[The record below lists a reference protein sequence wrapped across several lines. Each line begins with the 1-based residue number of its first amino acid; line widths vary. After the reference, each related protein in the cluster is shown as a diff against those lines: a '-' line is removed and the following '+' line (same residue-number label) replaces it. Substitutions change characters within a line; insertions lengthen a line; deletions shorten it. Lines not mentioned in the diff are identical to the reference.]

1 MQNMRDIQ
9 RRIGSVKNTQKI
21 TRAMKMVAA
30 AKLKNAQD
38 RAEEARPFFNKTIEV
53 LRGVFTRTAE
63 KNHPLLAAR
72 EKGRHLVI
80 SVTGDRGL
88 CGAYNNKVIAETEAI
103 IDEDEEVSLIV
114 LGRKARDYFRRHG
127 VNIMAEY
134 VQLDDYPGYGFSNNI
149 ADEIIEHFT
158 AEDVNKVTLIY
169 THFNSAI
176 SQKTKRLQLLPVEK
190 FSSSE
195 MRTKKSEAEEAEQAE
210 AEQSEAEQETGE
222 KAEESAGKDK
232 YVDYIFEPSPAEVF
246 DSILPQYL
254 INVIYSALLESKASE
269 FGARMTAMDS
279 ATENASEMIDKLTLK
294 YNRARQAEITKEITE
309 IVGGAEAL
317 K

>member
-21 TRAMKMVAA
+21 TRAMKMVAS

-38 RAEEARPFFNKTIEV
+38 RAEDARPFFNKTVEV
-53 LRGVFTRTAE
+53 LRGVFTKTKE
-63 KNHPLLAAR
+63 LSHPLLAER

-80 SVTGDRGL
+80 VITGDRGL
-88 CGAYNNKVIAETEAI
+88 CGAYNHKVMDLAEEI
-103 IDEDEEVSLIV
+103 VEEEEEVSLMV
-114 LGRKARDYFRRHG
+114 LGRKARDYFRRRG
-127 VNIMAEY
+127 TDIMAEY
-134 VQLDDYPGYGFSNNI
+134 IQLDDYPGYGFANNL
-149 ADEIIEHFT
+149 ADEIIHHFE
-158 AEDVNKVTLIY
+158 AEDVNKVSLIY

-176 SQKTKRLQLLPVEK
+176 SQSVKKMQLLPVEK
-190 FSSSE
+190 F
-195 MRTKKSEAEEAEQAE
+195 AEEAAEIEADDEQMDAE
-210 AEQSEAEQETGE
+210 TEG
-222 KAEESAGKDK
+222 EESTNKK

-246 DSILPQYL
+246 DNILPQYL
-254 INVIYSALLESKASE
+254 INVIYSTLLESKASE

-279 ATENASEMIDKLTLK
+279 ATENASEMIEDLTLK

>member
-30 AKLKNAQD
+30 AKLRNAQD
-38 RAEEARPFFNKTIEV
+38 RAEDARPFFNKTVEV
-53 LRGVFTRTAE
+53 LTGVFSRTSE
-63 KNHPLLAAR
+63 GLNHPLLAER
-72 EKGRHLVI
+72 EGDRHLIIAI
-80 SVTGDRGL
+80 SGDRGL
-88 CGAYNNKVIAETEAI
+88 CGAYNSKVIAKTEELMKKQKEA
-103 IDEDEEVSLIV
+103 SLML
-114 LGRKARDYFRRHG
+114 LGRVIRDYFSRRSAD
-127 VNIMAEY
+127 IMSEY
-134 VQLDDYPGYGFSNNI
+134 VQLDDYPGYDFANKL
-149 ADEIIEHFT
+149 ADEIIHHFR
-158 AEDVNKVTLIY
+158 EGDVDKVSIIY

-176 SQKTKRLQLLPVEK
+176 SQKVNSLQLLPVKK
-190 FSSSE
+190 FAD
-195 MRTKKSEAEEAEQAE
+195 EAPKVEDNAAAE
-210 AEQSEAEQETGE
+210 GE
-222 KAEESAGKDK
+222 KN

-246 DSILPQYL
+246 DNILPQYL

-279 ATENASEMIDKLTLK
+279 ATENANEMIDNLTLK

>member
-38 RAEEARPFFNKTIEV
+38 RAEDARPFFNKTVEV
-53 LRGVFTRTAE
+53 LRGVFTRTKETA
-63 KNHPLLAAR
+63 HPLLAER
-72 EKGRHLVI
+72 EGGRHLVI
-80 SVTGDRGL
+80 VITGDRGL
-88 CGAYNNKVIAETEAI
+88 CGAYNHKVIDAAEEIVEA
-103 IDEDEEVSLIV
+103 EEEVSLMV
-114 LGRKARDYFRRHG
+114 LGRKARDYFRRRETD
-127 VNIMAEY
+127 IMAEY
-134 VQLDDYPGYGFSNNI
+134 VQLEDYPGYGFANNI
-149 ADEIIEHFT
+149 ADEIIHHFQ
-158 AEDVNKVTLIY
+158 AEDVNKVSMIY

-176 SQKTKRLQLLPVEK
+176 SQSVKTMQLLPVEK
-190 FSSSE
+190 F
-195 MRTKKSEAEEAEQAE
+195 AEEAEKTDVDAE
-210 AEQSEAEQETGE
+210 TPGE
-222 KAEESAGKDK
+222 DSAKN

-246 DSILPQYL
+246 DNILPQYL
-254 INVIYSALLESKASE
+254 INVIYSALLEAKASE

-279 ATENASEMIDKLTLK
+279 ATDNANEMIDKLTLK

>member
-38 RAEEARPFFNKTIEV
+38 RAEDARPFFNKTVEV
-53 LRGVFTRTAE
+53 LRGVFTRTTE
-63 KNHPLLAAR
+63 KNHPLLAER
-72 EKGRHLVI
+72 ENGRHLVI
-80 SVTGDRGL
+80 VITGDRGL
-88 CGAYNNKVIAETEAI
+88 CGAYNHKVIDAAEEITEQ
-103 IDEDEEVSLIV
+103 EEEVSVMV
-114 LGRKARDYFRRHG
+114 LGRKARDYFRRTN
-127 VNIMAEY
+127 VDIMAEY
-134 VQLDDYPGYGFSNNI
+134 VQLDDYPGYGFANNL
-149 ADEIIEHFT
+149 ADEIIHHFA
-158 AEDVNKVTLIY
+158 AEDVNKVSMIY

-176 SQKTKRLQLLPVEK
+176 SQQVKTMQLLPVEK
-190 FSSSE
+190 FSE
-195 MRTKKSEAEEAEQAE
+195 DAKAKPAEEQMEAETAGE
-210 AEQSEAEQETGE
+210 ETGE
-222 KAEESAGKDK
+222 KK

-246 DSILPQYL
+246 DNILPQYL

-279 ATENASEMIDKLTLK
+279 ATDNANEMIEKLTLQ

>member
-21 TRAMKMVAA
+21 TRAMKMVAS

-38 RAEEARPFFNKTIEV
+38 RAEDARPFFNKTVEV
-53 LRGVFTRTAE
+53 LRGVFTRTKEAA
-63 KNHPLLAAR
+63 HPLLAER
-72 EKGRHLVI
+72 EGGRHLVI
-80 SVTGDRGL
+80 VITGDRGL
-88 CGAYNNKVIAETEAI
+88 CGAYNHKVTDTAEKIWEN
-103 IDEDEEVSLIV
+103 EEEVSLMV
-114 LGRKARDYFRRHG
+114 LGRKARDYFKRHG
-127 VNIMAEY
+127 ADIMAEY
-134 VQLDDYPGYGFSNNI
+134 VQLDDYPGYGFAHNL
-149 ADEIIEHFT
+149 ADEIIHHFE
-158 AEDVNKVTLIY
+158 AEDVDKVSIVY

-176 SQKTKRLQLLPVEK
+176 SQTVKTMQLLPVEK
-190 FSSSE
+190 FA
-195 MRTKKSEAEEAEQAE
+195 KEAEKAGSDNLEEEKMDAETAGEEAEAE
-210 AEQSEAEQETGE
+210 DE
-222 KAEESAGKDK
+222 K

-246 DSILPQYL
+246 DNILPQYL
-254 INVIYSALLESKASE
+254 VNVIYSALLESKASE

-279 ATENASEMIDKLTLK
+279 ATENANEMIDDLTLR

>member
-21 TRAMKMVAA
+21 TRAMKMVAS

-38 RAEEARPFFNKTIEV
+38 RAEDARPFFNKTVEV
-53 LRGVFTRTAE
+53 LRGVFTKTKE
-63 KNHPLLAAR
+63 LSHPLLAER
-72 EKGRHLVI
+72 ENGRHLVI
-80 SVTGDRGL
+80 VITGDRGL
-88 CGAYNNKVIAETEAI
+88 CGAYNHKVMDLAEEI
-103 IDEDEEVSLIV
+103 VEEEEEVSLMV
-114 LGRKARDYFRRHG
+114 LGRKARDYFRRRG
-127 VNIMAEY
+127 TDIMAEY
-134 VQLDDYPGYGFSNNI
+134 IQLDDYPGYGFANNL
-149 ADEIIEHFT
+149 ADEIIHHFE
-158 AEDVNKVTLIY
+158 AEDVNKVSLIY

-176 SQKTKRLQLLPVEK
+176 SQSVKKMQLLPVEK
-190 FSSSE
+190 F
-195 MRTKKSEAEEAEQAE
+195 AEEAAEIEADDEQMDAE
-210 AEQSEAEQETGE
+210 TEG
-222 KAEESAGKDK
+222 EESTNKK

-246 DSILPQYL
+246 DNILPQYL
-254 INVIYSALLESKASE
+254 INVIYSTLLESKASE

-279 ATENASEMIDKLTLK
+279 ATENASEMIEDLTLK

>member
-21 TRAMKMVAA
+21 TRAMKMVAS

-38 RAEEARPFFNKTIEV
+38 RAEDARPFFNKTVEV
-53 LRGVFTRTAE
+53 LRGVFTKTKE
-63 KNHPLLAAR
+63 LSHPLLAER

-80 SVTGDRGL
+80 VITGDRGL
-88 CGAYNNKVIAETEAI
+88 CGSYNHKVMDLAEEI
-103 IDEDEEVSLIV
+103 VEEEEEVSLMV
-114 LGRKARDYFRRHG
+114 LGRKARDYFRRRG
-127 VNIMAEY
+127 TDIMAEY
-134 VQLDDYPGYGFSNNI
+134 IQLDDYPGYGFANNL
-149 ADEIIEHFT
+149 ADEIIHHFE
-158 AEDVNKVTLIY
+158 AEDVNKVSLVY

-176 SQKTKRLQLLPVEK
+176 SQSVKKMQLLPVER
-190 FSSSE
+190 F
-195 MRTKKSEAEEAEQAE
+195 AEEAEKMESDDEQMDAE
-210 AEQSEAEQETGE
+210 TEG
-222 KAEESAGKDK
+222 EESTNKK

-246 DSILPQYL
+246 DNILPQYL

-279 ATENASEMIDKLTLK
+279 ATENASEMIDDLTLK

>member
-38 RAEEARPFFNKTIEV
+38 RAEDARPFFNKTVEV
-53 LRGVFTRTAE
+53 LRGVFTRTKEAA
-63 KNHPLLAAR
+63 HPLLAER
-72 EKGRHLVI
+72 EGGRHLVI
-80 SVTGDRGL
+80 VITGDRGL
-88 CGAYNNKVIAETEAI
+88 CGAYNHKVIDLAEKIVES
-103 IDEDEEVSLIV
+103 EEEVSLMV
-114 LGRKARDYFRRHG
+114 LGRKARDYFRRRG
-127 VNIMAEY
+127 VDIMAEY
-134 VQLDDYPGYGFSNNI
+134 VQLDDYPGYGFANNL
-149 ADEIIEHFT
+149 ADEIIHHFE
-158 AEDVNKVTLIY
+158 AEDVNRVSMIY

-176 SQKTKRLQLLPVEK
+176 SQSVKNMQLLPVEK
-190 FSSSE
+190 F
-195 MRTKKSEAEEAEQAE
+195 AEEAKKP
-210 AEQSEAEQETGE
+210 EAEQEASGEADMDIETAEETGE
-222 KAEESAGKDK
+222 KK

-246 DSILPQYL
+246 DDILPQYL

-279 ATENASEMIDKLTLK
+279 ATENANEMIDDLTLK

>member
-1 MQNMRDIQ
+1 MQNMKDIQ

-38 RAEEARPFFNKTIEV
+38 RAEDARPFFNKTVEV
-53 LRGVFTRTAE
+53 LRGVFTRTSE
-63 KNHPLLAAR
+63 ETHPLL
-72 EKGRHLVI
+72 EEFEEGSHLVI
-80 SVTGDRGL
+80 VITGDRGL
-88 CGAYNNKVIAETEAI
+88 CGAYNNKVIKEAEELVKK
-103 IDEDEEVSLIV
+103 EDASLIV
-114 LGRKARDYFRRHG
+114 MGRKARDYFRRL
-127 VNIMAEY
+127 NADIIAEY

-149 ADEIIEHFT
+149 AEEVMHYFL
-158 AEDVNKVTLIY
+158 AGDVKKVSMIY

-176 SQKTKRLQLLPVEK
+176 SQSVKNMQLLPVEK
-190 FSSSE
+190 FSELE
-195 MRTKKSEAEEAEQAE
+195 M
-210 AEQSEAEQETGE
+210 ETRGGK
-222 KAEESAGKDK
+222 KAEEKDEEEITKK
-232 YVDYIFEPSPAEVF
+232 YVDYIFEPSPTEVF
-246 DSILPQYL
+246 DNILPQYL

-279 ATENASEMIDKLTLK
+279 ATENASEMIDDLTLK

>member
-1 MQNMRDIQ
+1 
-9 RRIGSVKNTQKI
+9 
-21 TRAMKMVAA
+21 MKMVAS

-38 RAEEARPFFNKTIEV
+38 RAEDARPFFNKTVEV
-53 LRGVFTRTAE
+53 LRGVFTKTKE
-63 KNHPLLAAR
+63 LSHPLLAER

-80 SVTGDRGL
+80 VITGDRGL
-88 CGAYNNKVIAETEAI
+88 CGSYNHKVMDLAEEI
-103 IDEDEEVSLIV
+103 VEEEEEVSLMV
-114 LGRKARDYFRRHG
+114 LGRKARDYFRRRG
-127 VNIMAEY
+127 TDIMAEY
-134 VQLDDYPGYGFSNNI
+134 IQLDDYPGYGFANNL
-149 ADEIIEHFT
+149 ADEIIHHFE
-158 AEDVNKVTLIY
+158 AEDVNKVSLVY

-176 SQKTKRLQLLPVEK
+176 SQSVKKMQLLPVER
-190 FSSSE
+190 F
-195 MRTKKSEAEEAEQAE
+195 AEEAEKMESDDEQMDAE
-210 AEQSEAEQETGE
+210 TEG
-222 KAEESAGKDK
+222 EESTNKK

-246 DSILPQYL
+246 DNILPQYL

-279 ATENASEMIDKLTLK
+279 ATENASEMIEDLTLK

>member
-38 RAEEARPFFNKTIEV
+38 RAEDARPFFNKTVEV
-53 LRGVFTRTAE
+53 LRGVFTRTKEA
-63 KNHPLLAAR
+63 NHPLLAER
-72 EKGRHLVI
+72 EGGRHLVI
-80 SVTGDRGL
+80 VITGDRGL
-88 CGAYNNKVIAETEAI
+88 CGAYNHKVIDAAEEIVEA
-103 IDEDEEVSLIV
+103 EEEVSLVV
-114 LGRKARDYFRRHG
+114 LGRKARDYFRRRETD
-127 VNIMAEY
+127 IMAEY
-134 VQLDDYPGYGFSNNI
+134 VQLDDYPGYGFSNNL
-149 ADEIIEHFT
+149 ADEIIHHFE
-158 AEDVNKVTLIY
+158 AEDVNKVSMVY

-176 SQKTKRLQLLPVEK
+176 SQTVKTMQLLPVEK
-190 FSSSE
+190 F
-195 MRTKKSEAEEAEQAE
+195 AEEAEKTDADQKQME
-210 AEQSEAEQETGE
+210 AETAGDEVGE
-222 KAEESAGKDK
+222 KK

-246 DSILPQYL
+246 DNILPQYL

>member
-21 TRAMKMVAA
+21 TRAMKMVAS

-38 RAEEARPFFNKTIEV
+38 RAEDARPFFNKTVEV
-53 LRGVFTRTAE
+53 LRGVFTRTKEAA
-63 KNHPLLAAR
+63 HPLLAER
-72 EKGRHLVI
+72 EGGRHLVI
-80 SVTGDRGL
+80 VITGDRGL
-88 CGAYNNKVIAETEAI
+88 CGAYNHKVIDAAEKIWEK
-103 IDEDEEVSLIV
+103 EEEVSLMV

-127 VNIMAEY
+127 ADIMAEY
-134 VQLDDYPGYGFSNNI
+134 VQLDDYPGYGFANNL
-149 ADEIIEHFT
+149 ADEIIHHFE
-158 AEDVNKVTLIY
+158 AEDVNKVSIVY

-176 SQKTKRLQLLPVEK
+176 SQSVKTMQLLPVEK
-190 FSSSE
+190 FA
-195 MRTKKSEAEEAEQAE
+195 KEAEKADLDKEKMDAETA
-210 AEQSEAEQETGE
+210 GE
-222 KAEESAGKDK
+222 EVEEEK

-246 DSILPQYL
+246 DNILPQYL
-254 INVIYSALLESKASE
+254 VNVIYSALLESKASE

-279 ATENASEMIDKLTLK
+279 ATENANEMIDDLTLK
-294 YNRARQAEITKEITE
+294 FNRARQAEITKEITE

>member
-21 TRAMKMVAA
+21 TRAMKMVAS

-38 RAEEARPFFNKTIEV
+38 RAEDARPFFNKTVEV
-53 LRGVFTRTAE
+53 LRGVFTRTRETA
-63 KNHPLLAAR
+63 HPLLAER
-72 EKGRHLVI
+72 ENGRHLVI
-80 SVTGDRGL
+80 VITGDRGL
-88 CGAYNNKVIAETEAI
+88 CGAYNHKVIDAAEKIVKA
-103 IDEDEEVSLIV
+103 EDEVSLMVI
-114 LGRKARDYFRRHG
+114 GRKARDYFRRRETD
-127 VNIMAEY
+127 IMAEY
-134 VQLDDYPGYGFSNNI
+134 VQLEDYPGYGFSNDL
-149 ADEIIEHFT
+149 ADEIIHHFE
-158 AEDVNKVTLIY
+158 AEDVNKVSMIY
-169 THFNSAI
+169 THFNSAL
-176 SQKTKRLQLLPVEK
+176 SQTVKTMQLLPVEK
-190 FSSSE
+190 FTDE
-195 MRTKKSEAEEAEQAE
+195 EEEADT
-210 AEQSEAEQETGE
+210 EQEQMDAETAGE
-222 KAEESAGKDK
+222 EADGEETEVKQKK

-246 DSILPQYL
+246 DNILPQYL

-279 ATENASEMIDKLTLK
+279 ATENAKEMIDDLTLK

>member
-21 TRAMKMVAA
+21 TRAMKMVAS

-38 RAEEARPFFNKTIEV
+38 RAEDARPFFNKTVEV
-53 LRGVFTRTAE
+53 LRGVFTRTKEAA
-63 KNHPLLAAR
+63 HPLLAER
-72 EKGRHLVI
+72 EGGRHLVI
-80 SVTGDRGL
+80 VITGDRGL
-88 CGAYNNKVIAETEAI
+88 CGAYNHKVIDTAEKIWEKE
-103 IDEDEEVSLIV
+103 EDVSLMV

-127 VNIMAEY
+127 ADIMAEY
-134 VQLDDYPGYGFSNNI
+134 VQLDDYPGYGFANNL
-149 ADEIIEHFT
+149 ADEIIHHFE
-158 AEDVNKVTLIY
+158 AEDVNKVSIVY

-176 SQKTKRLQLLPVEK
+176 SQSVKTMQLLPVEK
-190 FSSSE
+190 FA
-195 MRTKKSEAEEAEQAE
+195 KEAEKADLDEEKMDAETA
-210 AEQSEAEQETGE
+210 GE
-222 KAEESAGKDK
+222 EVEEEK

-246 DSILPQYL
+246 DNILPQYL
-254 INVIYSALLESKASE
+254 VNVIYSALLETKASE

-279 ATENASEMIDKLTLK
+279 ATENANEMIDDLTLK
-294 YNRARQAEITKEITE
+294 FNRARQAEITKEITE

>member
-38 RAEEARPFFNKTIEV
+38 RAEDARPFFNKTVEV
-53 LRGVFTRTAE
+53 LRGVFTRTKETA
-63 KNHPLLAAR
+63 HPLLAER
-72 EKGRHLVI
+72 EGGRHLVI
-80 SVTGDRGL
+80 VITGDRGL
-88 CGAYNNKVIAETEAI
+88 CGSYNHKVIDLAEEIVEA
-103 IDEDEEVSLIV
+103 EEEVSLMV
-114 LGRKARDYFRRHG
+114 LGRKARDYFRRRG
-127 VNIMAEY
+127 TDIMAEY
-134 VQLDDYPGYGFSNNI
+134 VQLDDYPGYGFANNI
-149 ADEIIEHFT
+149 ADEIIHHFQ
-158 AEDVNKVTLIY
+158 AEDVNKVSMIY

-176 SQKTKRLQLLPVEK
+176 SQSVKKMQLLPVEK
-190 FSSSE
+190 F
-195 MRTKKSEAEEAEQAE
+195 AEEAEKTDADAEKME
-210 AEQSEAEQETGE
+210 AETPGEDGAE
-222 KAEESAGKDK
+222 KN

-246 DSILPQYL
+246 DNILPQYL

-279 ATENASEMIDKLTLK
+279 ATENANEMIDKLTLK
-294 YNRARQAEITKEITE
+294 YNRARQAEITTEITE

>member
-21 TRAMKMVAA
+21 TRAMKMVAS

-38 RAEEARPFFNKTIEV
+38 RAEDARPFFNKTVEV
-53 LRGVFTRTAE
+53 LRGVFTKTKE
-63 KNHPLLAAR
+63 LSHPLLAER

-80 SVTGDRGL
+80 VITGDRGL
-88 CGAYNNKVIAETEAI
+88 CGSYNHKVMDIAEKIVKE
-103 IDEDEEVSLIV
+103 EKEVSLMV
-114 LGRKARDYFRRHG
+114 LGRKARDYFRRRG
-127 VNIMAEY
+127 TDIMAEY
-134 VQLDDYPGYGFSNNI
+134 IQLDDYPGYGFANNL
-149 ADEIIEHFT
+149 ADEIIHHFK
-158 AEDVNKVTLIY
+158 AEDVNKVSMVY

-176 SQKTKRLQLLPVEK
+176 SQKVKKMQLLPVEK
-190 FSSSE
+190 F
-195 MRTKKSEAEEAEQAE
+195 AEDTAKIDADAEQIDAAAE
-210 AEQSEAEQETGE
+210 G
-222 KAEESAGKDK
+222 EESTDKK

-246 DSILPQYL
+246 DNILPQYL

-279 ATENASEMIDKLTLK
+279 ATENASEMIDDLTLK

>member
-38 RAEEARPFFNKTIEV
+38 RAEDARPFFNKTVEV
-53 LRGVFTRTAE
+53 LRGVFTRTKEAT
-63 KNHPLLAAR
+63 HPLLAER
-72 EKGRHLVI
+72 EGGRHLVI
-80 SVTGDRGL
+80 VITGDRGL
-88 CGAYNNKVIAETEAI
+88 CGAYNHKVIDAAEEIVETE
-103 IDEDEEVSLIV
+103 EEVSLMV
-114 LGRKARDYFRRHG
+114 LGRKARDYFRRLETD
-127 VNIMAEY
+127 IMAEY
-134 VQLDDYPGYGFSNNI
+134 VQLDDYPGYGFSNNL
-149 ADEIIEHFT
+149 ADEIIHHFE
-158 AEDVNKVTLIY
+158 AEDVNKVSLVY

-176 SQKTKRLQLLPVEK
+176 SQSVKTMQLLPVEK
-190 FSSSE
+190 FE
-195 MRTKKSEAEEAEQAE
+195 EEAEAE
-210 AEQSEAEQETGE
+210 AAEVEEQEQMDAETAGEEAEA
-222 KAEESAGKDK
+222 KK

-246 DSILPQYL
+246 ANILPQYL

-279 ATENASEMIDKLTLK
+279 ATENANEMIDKLTLK

>member
-1 MQNMRDIQ
+1 MQNMKDIQ

-38 RAEEARPFFNKTIEV
+38 RAEDARPFFNKTVEV
-53 LRGVFTRTAE
+53 LRGVFTRTSE
-63 KNHPLLAAR
+63 ETHPLL
-72 EKGRHLVI
+72 EENKEGSHLVI
-80 SVTGDRGL
+80 VITSDRGL
-88 CGAYNNKVIAETEAI
+88 CGAYNNKVIGAAEKI
-103 IDEDEEVSLIV
+103 LEEEKDVSLLV
-114 LGRKARDYFRRHG
+114 MGRKARDYFRRL
-127 VNIMAEY
+127 NADIAAEY

-149 ADEIIEHFT
+149 AEEVMHYFL
-158 AEDVNKVTLIY
+158 EGNVEKVSLIY

-176 SQKTKRLQLLPVEK
+176 SHTVKNMQLLPVEE
-190 FSSSE
+190 FSEQE
-195 MRTKKSEAEEAEQAE
+195 MDSLTEEKSEQ
-210 AEQSEAEQETGE
+210 
-222 KAEESAGKDK
+222 KAEDEITEK

-246 DSILPQYL
+246 DNILPQYL
-254 INVIYSALLESKASE
+254 INVVYSALLESKASE

>member
-38 RAEEARPFFNKTIEV
+38 RAEDARPFFNKTVEV
-53 LRGVFTRTAE
+53 LRGVFTRTKETA
-63 KNHPLLAAR
+63 HPLLAER
-72 EKGRHLVI
+72 ESGRHLVI
-80 SVTGDRGL
+80 VITGDRGL
-88 CGAYNNKVIAETEAI
+88 CGAYNHKVIDLAEEI
-103 IDEDEEVSLIV
+103 VEEEEEVSLMV
-114 LGRKARDYFRRHG
+114 LGRKARDYFRRRG
-127 VNIMAEY
+127 TDIMAEY
-134 VQLDDYPGYGFSNNI
+134 VQLDDYPGYGFANNI
-149 ADEIIEHFT
+149 ADEIIHHFE
-158 AEDVNKVTLIY
+158 AEDVNKVSMVY

-176 SQKTKRLQLLPVEK
+176 SQSVKTMQLLPVEK
-190 FSSSE
+190 F
-195 MRTKKSEAEEAEQAE
+195 AEEAEKTDE
-210 AEQSEAEQETGE
+210 TEQIESETA
-222 KAEESAGKDK
+222 AEEEGSKK

-246 DSILPQYL
+246 DNILPQYL

-279 ATENASEMIDKLTLK
+279 ATENANEMIDKLTLK

>member
-1 MQNMRDIQ
+1 MRDIQ

-38 RAEEARPFFNKTIEV
+38 RAEDARPFFNKTVEV
-53 LRGVFTRTAE
+53 LRGVFTRTKETA
-63 KNHPLLAAR
+63 HPLLAER
-72 EKGRHLVI
+72 EGGRHLVI
-80 SVTGDRGL
+80 VITGDRGL
-88 CGAYNNKVIAETEAI
+88 CGSYNHKVIDLAEEIVEA
-103 IDEDEEVSLIV
+103 EEEVSLMV
-114 LGRKARDYFRRHG
+114 LGRKARDYFRRRG
-127 VNIMAEY
+127 TDIMAEY
-134 VQLDDYPGYGFSNNI
+134 VQLDDYPGYGFANNI
-149 ADEIIEHFT
+149 ADEIIHHFQ
-158 AEDVNKVTLIY
+158 AEDVNKVSMIY

-176 SQKTKRLQLLPVEK
+176 SQSVKKMQLLPVEK
-190 FSSSE
+190 F
-195 MRTKKSEAEEAEQAE
+195 AEEAEKTDADAEKME
-210 AEQSEAEQETGE
+210 AETPGEDGAE
-222 KAEESAGKDK
+222 KN

-246 DSILPQYL
+246 DNILPQYL

-279 ATENASEMIDKLTLK
+279 ATENANEMIDKLTLK
-294 YNRARQAEITKEITE
+294 YNRARQAEITTEITE

>member
-1 MQNMRDIQ
+1 MRDIQ
-9 RRIGSVKNTQKI
+9 RRISSVKNTQKI

-53 LRGVFTRTAE
+53 LRGVFTRTSE
-63 KNHPLLAAR
+63 KEHPLLAER
-72 EKGRHLVI
+72 EEGRHLVI
-80 SVTGDRGL
+80 AITGDRGL
-88 CGAYNNKVIAETEAI
+88 CGAYNNKVIGMVEEI
-103 IDEDEEVSLIV
+103 MKEEEEVALIV
-114 LGRKARDYFRRHG
+114 LGRKARDYFGRRDAD
-127 VNIMAEY
+127 IMAEY
-134 VQLDDYPGYGFSNNI
+134 VQLDDYPGYGFANDI
-149 ADEIIEHFT
+149 ADVIIDHFT
-158 AEDVNKVTLIY
+158 SEDVSKVSMIY

-176 SQKTKRLQLLPVEK
+176 SQKVKKLQLLPVEK
-190 FSSSE
+190 FSDA
-195 MRTKKSEAEEAEQAE
+195 EAEAVQETEVQTAEQAE
-210 AEQSEAEQETGE
+210 ETEEQEEKAGE
-222 KAEESAGKDK
+222 KK
-232 YVDYIFEPSPAEVF
+232 YVDYIYEPTPAEVF
-246 DSILPQYL
+246 DNILPQYL